1 MSSSLVT
8 NIVYHLGGPL
18 SQPTL
23 TAIPRNLSTFQLQ
36 TFMLALGK

>member
-1 MSSSLVT
+1 MVVI
-8 NIVYHLGGPL
+8 NIVYHLGGTL

-23 TAIPRNLSTFQLQ
+23 TAIPRNLSTLQLQ